1 MTRAGQSEW
10 RAAAHAALL
19 AGAAALAAPAVATTP
34 EAGFAPPRDQPLI
47 LSRTVIRE
55 LRDGAAIVATRRYQI
70 TFHPVGDGWRVDG
83 TLIASEID
91 VPPSLAPIAAIE
103 RTRSDEGVLPI
114 HLDHAGRIVVEPQ
127 PSSMA
132 DPKAFAGALR
142 AASHLLPGAASDGFL
157 TQLGTAAAKPGA
169 GLSAWPEALFLPHG
183 LFGVSEQS
191 FRLPDGSDGSV
202 LILLDSD
209 AEPARATMS
218 RARRTVVTQVAGTR
232 QVAREEW
239 TLAPIAGPIKP

>member
-1 MTRAGQSEW
+1 MTRAGQAEW

-19 AGAAALAAPAVATTP
+19 AGAAALATPAVATTP
-34 EAGFAPPRDQPLI
+34 EVGFAPPPDQPLI
-47 LSRTVIRE
+47 LSRTVVRE
-55 LRDGAAIVATRRYQI
+55 LHDGAAIVATRRYRI

-83 TLIASEID
+83 KLIASEID
-91 VPPSLAPIAAIE
+91 VPPSLASIAALE

-114 HLDHAGRIVVEPQ
+114 HLDHTGRIVAEPQ
-127 PSSMA
+127 PSSMG

-142 AASHLLPGAASDGFL
+142 AASRLLPGTASNGFL
-157 TQLGTAAAKPGA
+157 AQLGAVAAKPGG
-169 GLSAWPEALFLPHG
+169 GLSAWPEALFVPHG
-183 LFGVSEQS
+183 LFGANEQS

-202 LILLDSD
+202 LITLDSD

-239 TLAPIAGPIKP
+239 TLVPIAEPIKP

>member
-1 MTRAGQSEW
+1 MTRAGQAEW

-19 AGAAALAAPAVATTP
+19 AGAAALATPAVATTP
-34 EAGFAPPRDQPLI
+34 EVGFAPPRDQPLV
-47 LSRTVIRE
+47 LSRTVVRE
-55 LRDGAAIVATRRYQI
+55 LRGGAAIIATRRYRV

-91 VPPSLAPIAAIE
+91 VPPSLAPIAAFE

-114 HLDHAGRIVVEPQ
+114 FLDHAGRIVAEPQ

-132 DPKAFAGALR
+132 GPNAFAGALR
-142 AASHLLPGAASDGFL
+142 AASHLLPDAASNGFL
-157 TQLGTAAAKPGA
+157 AQLGAAAAKPGA

-183 LFGVSEQS
+183 LFGTSEQS

-209 AEPARATMS
+209 AEPTRATMS
-218 RARRTVVTQVAGTR
+218 RARRTVITQVAGTR

-239 TLAPIAGPIKP
+239 TLAPIAPPIKP